1 MAEKRKIMVEMTLEE
16 LVSFETYIKEKQG
29 GKNPLKDCSVV
40 ELIFELASRI
50 PPKDRKR
57 TFDTDVASNRGIAI
71 EEGHMFLENNG
82 EFEYRLITREKK

>member
-16 LVSFETYIKEKQG
+16 LLSFQLYLKEKRE
-29 GKNPLKDCSVV
+29 KTNPLKNASIS

-71 EEGHMFLENNG
+71 EEGHMFLGNNG
-82 EFEYRLITREKK
+82 EFEYKLITREEK